1 MSELPPAELAGHS
14 VEDLN
19 EWTKRNQLLKWSVI
33 CAVVII
39 PLGVYAWSQLNGS
52 APKALGKDAAIH
64 VAATGQTAGA
74 ALNETPADQAEA
86 DKRAADAKLALAQA
100 TVVDLQ
106 QKLADAQNQ
115 QQADRQDAT
124 RTITALGRQVGIRPS
139 SPALTGPPGDGS
151 LGADAGPA
159 PGLASAPPLGRGG
172 RGGLPKPLFAG
183 ARGPGGVAAAQ
194 ASADP
199 SMTDTPHRAIEV
211 IHAGGAPVGAPQ
223 PTGLPAPPADTA
235 KALGGAAGPKAFFT
249 SKLEVFDSA
258 QYVPPNAYVEAK
270 VLVGVDAATGTS
282 YSQDPKPVLFRILG
296 PAVHVGAGGKF
307 QTTDLTGCLINGA
320 AYGELP
326 SEKVYVKLQKITCP
340 AGPGRFSVATVE
352 GYVTSKGKAGVRGPV
367 ISREGQFTSR
377 AMLAGALNGLG
388 QGISKNVQTAQ
399 SGVTTSITGSG
410 ALSAQELSPG
420 QIATG
425 SLGTGVSQAASM
437 LADYYIK
444 RAEQYQPVIE
454 MPTGIQVELVFLSG
468 FQVK

>member
-1 MSELPPAELAGHS
+1 VSELPPAELAGHS

-19 EWTKRNQLLKWSVI
+19 ERTRRNQLLKWSVI

-39 PLGVYAWSQLNGS
+39 PLGLYAWSQLNGS
-52 APKALGKDAAIH
+52 APKGFGKDAAIH

-115 QQADRQDAT
+115 SQADRQDAT

-139 SPALTGPPGDGS
+139 SPATAGPPGDGA

-159 PGLASAPPLGRGG
+159 PGLASASSSSRA
-172 RGGLPKPLFAG
+172 GLMKPLALGTRRQG
-183 ARGPGGVAAAQ
+183 ATDASQAFTDPAAQ
-194 ASADP
+194 PLRS
-199 SMTDTPHRAIEV
+199 IQV
-211 IHAGGAPVGAPQ
+211 IHADTAPAGGTQ
-223 PTGLPAPPADTA
+223 PSAGLPAPSADAA
-235 KALGGAAGPKAFFT
+235 KALGAATGPKAFFT

-296 PAVHVGAGGKF
+296 PATHVGTDGKF

-388 QGISKNVQTAQ
+388 QGLSKNVQASQ
-399 SGVTTSITGSG
+399 SGVTTSITGAG

>member
-19 EWTKRNQLLKWSVI
+19 ERTKRNQLLKWSVI

-39 PLGVYAWSQLNGS
+39 PLCLYAYSQLNGS
-52 APKALGKDAAIH
+52 APRGLGKDAAIH

-86 DKRAADAKLALAQA
+86 DKRAADAKLAIAQA

-106 QKLADAQNQ
+106 QKLAAAQNQ
-115 QQADRQDAT
+115 QQTDRQDAT

-139 SPALTGPPGDGS
+139 SPALTGPPQDGS
-151 LGADAGPA
+151 SGADAGAA
-159 PGLASAPPLGRGG
+159 PGLASAPPLGRGSRG
-172 RGGLPKPLFAG
+172 RLLRPLFAG
-183 ARGPGGVAAAQ
+183 SRGPGLDGSAQAAA
-194 ASADP
+194 DP
-199 SMTDTPHRAIEV
+199 AGQPLRTIEV
-211 IHAGGAPVGAPQ
+211 VHAGGAASGGSQSPA
-223 PTGLPAPPADTA
+223 GLPAPPPDTV
-235 KALGGAAGPKAFFT
+235 KASGGTAGPKAFFT

-258 QYVPPNAYVEAK
+258 NYVPPNAYVEAK

-296 PAVHVGAGGKF
+296 PAVHVGAAGKF

-388 QGISKNVQTAQ
+388 QGLSKNVQSAQ

>member
-1 MSELPPAELAGHS
+1 MSELPSAELAGFS

-19 EWTKRNQLLKWSVI
+19 ERTKRNQLLKWSVI

-39 PLGVYAWSQLNGS
+39 PLCVYAWSQLSGS
-52 APKALGKDAAIH
+52 APKGPGKDAAIH
-64 VAATGQTAGA
+64 LAATGQTAGA

-86 DKRAADAKLALAQA
+86 DKRAADAKLAQAQA

-106 QKLADAQNQ
+106 QKLAASEIQ

-139 SPALTGPPGDGS
+139 SPALTGSPGDGS
-151 LGADAGPA
+151 LGAGAGLP
-159 PGLASAPPLGRGG
+159 PGPVSAPFVGRSGRGG
-172 RGGLPKPLFAG
+172 PLKPSRAG
-183 ARGPGGVAAAQ
+183 ALVADEAGGE
-194 ASADP
+194 P
-199 SMTDTPHRAIEV
+199 SMGNPPHRAIEV
-211 IHAGGAPVGAPQ
+211 IHAGGAPGGASQ
-223 PTGLPAPPADTA
+223 PAAGLPPAPADGA
-235 KALGGAAGPKAFFT
+235 KALGAAAGPKAFFT
-249 SKLEVFDSA
+249 ARLEVFDSA

-388 QGISKNVQTAQ
+388 QGLSKNVQASQ
-399 SGVTTSITGSG
+399 SGATTSITGAG
-410 ALSAQELSPG
+410 ALSAQELSPA

>member
-1 MSELPPAELAGHS
+1 VSELPPAELAGHS

-19 EWTKRNQLLKWSVI
+19 ERTRRNQLLKWSVI
-33 CAVVII
+33 CAVVIV
-39 PLGVYAWSQLNGS
+39 PLGLYAWSQLNGS
-52 APKALGKDAAIH
+52 GPKGFGKDAAIH

-115 QQADRQDAT
+115 SQADRQDAT

-139 SPALTGPPGDGS
+139 SPATAGSRDGPLGNDAGLPPGSAS
-151 LGADAGPA
+151 LPPPA
-159 PGLASAPPLGRGG
+159 PGAH
-172 RGGLPKPLFAG
+172 GGLLKPLIAG
-183 ARGPGGVAAAQ
+183 ARQPGAAFAGQAAAD
-194 ASADP
+194 SAAQP
-199 SMTDTPHRAIEV
+199 LRSIQV
-211 IHAGGAPVGAPQ
+211 IHAESAPAGAIQ
-223 PTGLPAPPADTA
+223 PSAGLSAPPADA
-235 KALGGAAGPKAFFT
+235 GKALGAATGPKAFFT

-296 PAVHVGAGGKF
+296 PAIHVGSSGKF

-377 AMLAGALNGLG
+377 ALVAGALNGLG
-388 QGISKNVQTAQ
+388 QGLSKNVQASQ
-399 SGVTTSITGSG
+399 SGVTTSITGAG
-410 ALSAQELSPG
+410 ALSAQELSPA

>member
-19 EWTKRNQLLKWSVI
+19 ERTKRNQLLKWSVI

-39 PLGVYAWSQLNGS
+39 PLCLYAYSQLNGS
-52 APKALGKDAAIH
+52 APKGPGKDAAIH

-86 DKRAADAKLALAQA
+86 DKRAADAKLAQAQA

-106 QKLADAQNQ
+106 QKLAEAQNQ
-115 QQADRQDAT
+115 SQADRQDAT

-139 SPALTGPPGDGS
+139 SRTPEDGS
-151 LGADAGPA
+151 SGADAGLP
-159 PGLASAPPLGRGG
+159 PGPVSAPFAGRAG
-172 RGGLPKPLFAG
+172 RAGPPKPTFAG
-183 ARGPGGVAAAQ
+183 ARAPGALGASQ
-194 ASADP
+194 AGADP
-199 SMTDTPHRAIEV
+199 SMADPPRRTIEV
-211 IHAGGAPVGAPQ
+211 IHAGAGSAGGSQ
-223 PTGLPAPPADTA
+223 PAAGLPPAPADGA
-235 KALGGAAGPKAFFT
+235 KALGAAAGPKAFF
-249 SKLEVFDSA
+249 SAKLEVFDSA

-296 PAVHVGAGGKF
+296 PAVHVGSSGKF

-388 QGISKNVQTAQ
+388 QGISKNVQASQ
-399 SGVTTSITGSG
+399 SGVTTSITGAG
-410 ALSAQELSPG
+410 ALSAQALSPG

>member
-1 MSELPPAELAGHS
+1 VSELPPAELAGHS

-19 EWTKRNQLLKWSVI
+19 ERTKRNQLLKWSLI
-33 CAVVII
+33 CALVVA
-39 PLGVYAWSQLNGS
+39 PLCVYAYSQLATP
-52 APKALGKDAAIH
+52 APKGLSRDAAIH

-74 ALNETPADQAEA
+74 ALQETPADQAEA
-86 DKRAADAKLALAQA
+86 EKRAAEAKLAQAQA
-100 TVVDLQ
+100 EIIALQ
-106 QKLADAQNQ
+106 QKLAEAQAQ
-115 QQADRQDAT
+115 DQADRQDAT

-139 SPALTGPPGDGS
+139 SPATAGSGDEPPGN
-151 LGADAGPA
+151 DAGHP
-159 PGLASAPPLGRGG
+159 PGSASLPPLA
-172 RGGLPKPLFAG
+172 PG
-183 ARGPGGVAAAQ
+183 ARGARLRPPAAVMRSAPSGGGVGEQSADPAVNTPSRSMTVVHAITTPGVAAATTGGLPQ
-194 ASADP
+194 PAETAKAS
-199 SMTDTPHRAIEV
+199 
-211 IHAGGAPVGAPQ
+211 AGGASRS
-223 PTGLPAPPADTA
+223 
-235 KALGGAAGPKAFFT
+235 FFT

-258 QYVPPNAYVEAK
+258 SYVPPNAYVEAK

-296 PAVHVGAGGKF
+296 PAIHVGASGRF

-367 ISREGQFTSR
+367 ISREGQFTGR
-377 AMLAGALNGLG
+377 ALLAGALNGLG
-388 QGISKNVQTAQ
+388 QGLSKNVQASQ
-399 SGVTTSITGSG
+399 SGVTTSITGAG
-410 ALSAQELSPG
+410 ALSAQELTPG

-468 FQVK
+468 FQIK

>member
-19 EWTKRNQLLKWSVI
+19 ERTKRNQLLKWSVI
-33 CAVVII
+33 CALVVL
-39 PLGVYAWSQLNGS
+39 PLCVYAYNQLATP
-52 APKALGKDAAIH
+52 APKGLTKDAAIH

-74 ALNETPADQAEA
+74 ALQETPADQAEA
-86 DKRAADAKLALAQA
+86 DKRAAEAKLAQAQA
-100 TVVDLQ
+100 DVVGLQ
-106 QKLADAQNQ
+106 QKLAQAQAQ
-115 QQADRQDAT
+115 DQSDRQDAT
-124 RTITALGRQVGIRPS
+124 RTITALGRQVGIRPPS
-139 SPALTGPPGDGS
+139 A
-151 LGADAGPA
+151 ANA
-159 PGLASAPPLGRGG
+159 APPEDGPLGNGVG
-172 RGGLPKPLFAG
+172 SYPGSTSLPLA
-183 ARGPGGVAAAQ
+183 ARGPRARGPLLPLPSAAQ
-194 ASADP
+194 AGGATAADGGGAVSSPP
-199 SMTDTPHRAIEV
+199 SRSMSV
-211 IHAGGAPVGAPQ
+211 IHASAAPTPAATAVG
-223 PTGLPAPPADTA
+223 GLPAPSEPA
-235 KALGGAAGPKAFFT
+235 KAAGATKSFFT

-258 QYVPPNAYVEAK
+258 AYVPPNAYAEAK

-296 PAVHVGAGGKF
+296 PAIHVGSAGKF
-307 QTTDLTGCLINGA
+307 QSTDLTGCLINGA

-377 AMLAGALNGLG
+377 ALVAGALNGLG
-388 QGISKNVQTAQ
+388 QGLSKNVQAAQ
-399 SGVTTSITGSG
+399 SGVTTSITGAG
-410 ALSAQELSPG
+410 ALSAQELTPG

-425 SLGTGVSQAASM
+425 SLGTGVSQAASL

-468 FQVK
+468 FQIK

>member
-19 EWTKRNQLLKWSVI
+19 ERTKRNQLLKWSVI
-33 CAVVII
+33 CALVIV
-39 PLGVYAWSQLNGS
+39 PLALYAWSQLGGT
-52 APKALGKDAAIH
+52 APKGLGKDAAIH

-115 QQADRQDAT
+115 SQADRQDAT

-139 SPALTGPPGDGS
+139 SPAYTGPPGDGA
-151 LGADAGPA
+151 LGADAGPP
-159 PGLASAPPLGRGG
+159 PGLASAPPGAG
-172 RGGLPKPLFAG
+172 G
-183 ARGPGGVAAAQ
+183 ARGALPRPMALGARGAGAATPVG
-194 ASADP
+194 SALA
-199 SMTDTPHRAIEV
+199 DTPSRTIEV
-211 IHAGGAPVGAPQ
+211 IHASTVAPNAAQ
-223 PTGLPAPPADTA
+223 PAAGLPPPPSDTA
-235 KALGGAAGPKAFFT
+235 KAMGAAAGPKAFFT

-377 AMLAGALNGLG
+377 ALVAGALNGLG
-388 QGISKNVQTAQ
+388 QGLSKNVQAAQ
-399 SGVTTSITGSG
+399 SGVTTSITGQG
-410 ALSAQELSPG
+410 ALAAQELTPG

-425 SLGTGVSQAASM
+425 SVGTGVSQAASM

>member
-1 MSELPPAELAGHS
+1 MNELPPAELAGQS

-19 EWTKRNQLLKWSVI
+19 ERTKRNQLLKWSVI
-33 CAVVII
+33 CALVVL
-39 PLGVYAWSQLNGS
+39 PLCVYAYSQLATP
-52 APKALGKDAAIH
+52 APKGLTKDAAIH

-74 ALNETPADQAEA
+74 ALQETPADQAEA
-86 DKRAADAKLALAQA
+86 DKRAAEAKLAQAQA
-100 TVVDLQ
+100 DLVGLQ
-106 QKLADAQNQ
+106 QKLAQAEAQDQ
-115 QQADRQDAT
+115 SDRQDAT

-139 SPALTGPPGDGS
+139 SAANAAPPEDGPLGNGVGAYPGSTS
-151 LGADAGPA
+151 LPPPSRGLRA
-159 PGLASAPPLGRGG
+159 PGPLLPP
-172 RGGLPKPLFAG
+172 PS
-183 ARGPGGVAAAQ
+183 AAQ
-194 ASADP
+194 AGVATAADGGTAVSSP
-199 SMTDTPHRAIEV
+199 SSRSMTV
-211 IHAGGAPVGAPQ
+211 IHANTAAMAAVTPAG
-223 PTGLPAPPADTA
+223 GLPAPSEPSKVTGTA
-235 KALGGAAGPKAFFT
+235 PKSFFT

-258 QYVPPNAYVEAK
+258 AYVPPNAYAEAR

-296 PAVHVGAGGKF
+296 PAIHVGSAGRF
-307 QTTDLTGCLINGA
+307 QSTDLTGCLINGA

-367 ISREGQFTSR
+367 ISREGQFTTR
-377 AMLAGALNGLG
+377 ALVAGALNGLG
-388 QGISKNVQTAQ
+388 QGLSKNVQASQ
-399 SGVTTSITGSG
+399 SGVTTSITGAG
-410 ALSAQELSPG
+410 ALSAQELTPG

-425 SLGTGVSQAASM
+425 SLGTGASQAASM

-468 FQVK
+468 FQIK

>member
-1 MSELPPAELAGHS
+1 VSELPPAELAGHS

-19 EWTKRNQLLKWSVI
+19 ARTKRNQLLKWSLI
-33 CAVVII
+33 CAVVIV
-39 PLGVYAWSQLNGS
+39 PLGLYAWSQLSGG
-52 APKALGKDAAIH
+52 APKGLGKDAAIH

-115 QQADRQDAT
+115 SQADRQDAT

-139 SPALTGPPGDGS
+139 SPATAGPPGDGS
-151 LGADAGPA
+151 LGADVGPA
-159 PGLASAPPLGRGG
+159 PGLASAPPLGRGA
-172 RGGLPKPLFAG
+172 RGGMPRPPHASGQGL
-183 ARGPGGVAAAQ
+183 GVV
-194 ASADP
+194 ADP
-199 SMTDTPHRAIEV
+199 PDPPHRAIEV
-211 IHAGGAPVGAPQ
+211 IHAGGAPVGASSPGA
-223 PTGLPAPPADTA
+223 GLPSGSADAAKPA
-235 KALGGAAGPKAFFT
+235 GAAVGAKAFFT

-258 QYVPPNAYVEAK
+258 SYVPPNAYVEAK

-296 PAVHVGAGGKF
+296 PAVHVGAGGTF

-377 AMLAGALNGLG
+377 ALVAGALNGLG
-388 QGISKNVQTAQ
+388 QGLSKNVQTAQ
-399 SGVTTSITGSG
+399 SGATTSITGAG
-410 ALSAQELSPG
+410 ALSAQELTPG

-425 SLGTGVSQAASM
+425 SVGTGVSQAASM